1 MATRSSMS
9 IMADNGEL
17 TVDELAEFVSRL
29 FTTVSGPET
38 VTLRSLPPRRKPD
51 AFTPSPSE
59 QAKRSH
65 GAGSMN
71 EVGLHT

>member
-38 VTLRSLPPRRKPD
+38 VTLRAMVKMGGRIKSLT
-51 AFTPSPSE
+51 AEFN
-59 QAKRSH
+59 
-65 GAGSMN
+65 G
-71 EVGLHT
+71 